1 MVAAIGLREALTER
15 VQSRTGRRVSGLT
28 VEVAGGAVVLRGTA
42 RSYHVKQLAQH
53 GARELLPDAK
63 LLNAIVV
70 QPAA

>member
-1 MVAAIGLREALTER
+1 MQAAIGLRDALAER
-15 VQSRTGRRVSGLT
+15 VHTRTGRRVSGLT
-28 VEVAGGAVVLRGTA
+28 VEVAGGAVVLRGVA

-53 GARELLPDAK
+53 GAREVLPDAK